1 MSVGHLDEERH
12 CCRRPQQGNIP
23 LTYRLIPLTY
33 RLIPLTYRLIPL
45 TWTIVYGR
53 LTHTQVAS
61 HPGWNA
67 LG

>member
-45 TWTIVYGR
+45 IYRLIPLTWTIVYGR
-53 LTHTQVAS
+53 LTHR
-61 HPGWNA
+61 
-67 LG
+67 